1 MDTSNHVAAKPAAKN
16 DTSPRDADKRK
27 TWKGAEIMV
36 EYLIKEKVPYLFGV
50 CGHGNIGFLDAA
62 ANAAD
67 RIKTVSVHHEQAA
80 GYMAD
85 AYYKVRHEP
94 VATYTSCGP
103 GSCNLPIALAGA
115 MMDSSAFL
123 AITGNVPTTQF
134 NRMPFQE
141 TGRYFQGDFPSVIRP
156 LVKKS
161 FQPTRVEMLPLAMK
175 QAFGLLRTGR
185 PGPVNIDVPLNV
197 FQEIAEV
204 EVPAPDPL
212 VRQRAPG
219 DLNALEQALDL
230 LLAAKRPVILVGQ
243 GGLIGEATSALLE
256 FLKLVRIPVVT
267 SPNGK
272 GALDETSELAFGP
285 IGRNGPYAANEAA
298 RNADVLLALGCSFDD
313 RATSAWISGYTL
325 TIPPT
330 RLIQIDNDPS
340 EIGRNYPVHL
350 GILGD
355 IRASLEVLTRRAR
368 EKLKSAPK
376 TFDDWAAKLR
386 DCRKVWDDYQRPF
399 TESDQSPLRPERLM
413 QGLSRVV
420 PADALFATDVG
431 VHHNWVVQLWKQ
443 RRARHLLQSWG
454 FASMGFATC
463 GILGAKLAQPESPAI
478 AVVGDGSFLM
488 APHILATAMEYGIPA
503 VWVVWNNYG
512 YCSIRDMQLGMFGQ
526 ELATSFQIDKTRKL
540 YSPDFVMLA
549 RSFGVEARRVDR
561 ANDLEGVLE
570 TAIKANQPYL
580 VEVMVDRDIR
590 PVGTGTWSLPP
601 FPHAEPNFRK
611 LAGLDGK

>member
-1 MDTSNHVAAKPAAKN
+1 MDTPDTVTAGPLTEVAQ
-16 DTSPRDADKRK
+16 RK
-27 TWKGAEIMV
+27 SYKGAEIMI

-62 ANAAD
+62 CNAAD
-67 RIKTVSVHHEQAA
+67 RIKTISVHHEQAA

-85 AYYKVRHEP
+85 AYYKVRHQP

-103 GSCNLPIALAGA
+103 GSCNLPVALAGA
-115 MMDSSAFL
+115 MMDSSSFL

-175 QAFGLLRTGR
+175 QAFGLLRNGR

-197 FQEIAEV
+197 FQETAEV
-204 EVPAPDPL
+204 EIPDPDPAL
-212 VRQRAPG
+212 NQRAPG
-219 DLNALEQALDL
+219 DLEALERTLDL
-230 LLAAKRPVILVGQ
+230 LLGAKRPVILVGQ
-243 GGLIGEATSALLE
+243 GGLIGEATEVLLE
-256 FLKLVRIPVVT
+256 FLKVLRIPVVT

-272 GALDETSELAFGP
+272 GTIDETSELAFGP

-313 RATSAWISGYTL
+313 RTTSAWISGYTL

-330 RLIQIDNDPS
+330 KLIQIDNDPS

-355 IRASLEVLTRRAR
+355 IRASLEVLTRRAQ
-368 EKLKSAPK
+368 EKVKTKPK
-376 TFDDWAAKLR
+376 TYDDWVAKLR
-386 DCRKVWDDYQRPF
+386 DCKKIWDDYQKPF

-413 QGLSRVV
+413 QGLSRVM
-420 PADALFATDVG
+420 PENAIFATDVG
-431 VHHNWVVQLWKQ
+431 VHHNWVVQLWKA

-463 GILGAKLAQPESPAI
+463 GILGAKLAEPESPAV

-488 APHILATAMEYGIPA
+488 TPHILATAKEYEIPA
-503 VWVVWNNYG
+503 VWVVWNNHG

-526 ELATSFQIDKTRKL
+526 ELATSFQIERTKEL

-549 RSFGVEARRVDR
+549 RSFGVDAARVER
-561 ANDLEGVLE
+561 AADLESVLE
-570 TAIKANQPYL
+570 TAIKADRPYL
-580 VEVMVDRDIR
+580 VEVPVDRDIR

-601 FPHAEPNFRK
+601 LPHGEPNFRK
-611 LAGLDGK
+611 LAGLDR

>member
-1 MDTSNHVAAKPAAKN
+1 MDASSPVLREIATESEAPPRVAP
-16 DTSPRDADKRK
+16 KRK
-27 TWKGAEIMV
+27 AWKGAEILV

-62 ANAAD
+62 ADAAS
-67 RIKTVSVHHEQAA
+67 RIKTISVHHEQAA

-94 VATYTSCGP
+94 VATITSCGP
-103 GSCNLPIALAGA
+103 GSCNLPVALAGA

-161 FQPTRVEMLPLAMK
+161 FQPTRVEML
-175 QAFGLLRTGR
+175 
-185 PGPVNIDVPLNV
+185 
-197 FQEIAEV
+197 
-204 EVPAPDPL
+204 
-212 VRQRAPG
+212 
-219 DLNALEQALDL
+219 
-230 LLAAKRPVILVGQ
+230 LLAARRPVVLVGQ
-243 GGLIGEATSALLE
+243 GGLIAEATEALSE

-272 GALDETSELAFGP
+272 GTLDETHELAFGA

-313 RATSAWISGYTL
+313 RTTSAWISGYTL

-330 RLIQIDNDPS
+330 KLIQIDNDPA

-350 GILGD
+350 GIVGD
-355 IRASLEVLTRRAR
+355 IRASLEVMTRRAQER
-368 EKLKSAPK
+368 LKSATK
-376 TFDDWAAKLR
+376 TFEDWVAQLR
-386 DCRKVWDDYQRPF
+386 DCRAAWDEYQAPF
-399 TESDQSPLRPERLM
+399 AGSDQSPLRPERLM
-413 QGLSRVV
+413 KGLSRVI
-420 PADALFATDVG
+420 PENAIFATDVG
-431 VHHNWVVQLWKQ
+431 VHHNWVVQLWKA
-443 RRARHLLQSWG
+443 RRPRHLLQSWG

-463 GILGAKLAQPESPAI
+463 GILGAKLAQPESPAV

-488 APHILATAMEYGIPA
+488 TPHVLATAVEYGIPA
-503 VWVVWNNYG
+503 VWVVWNNHG
-512 YCSIRDMQLGMFGQ
+512 YCSIRDMQLGMFGK
-526 ELATSFQIDKTRKL
+526 ELATSFKKHKTGEL
-540 YSPDFVMLA
+540 YSPDFTMLA
-549 RSFGVEARRVDR
+549 RSFGVESARVAR
-561 ANDLEGVLE
+561 AGDLEGALE
-570 TAIKANQPYL
+570 TAIKANKPYL
-580 VEVMVDRDIR
+580 VEVPVDRDIR

-601 FPHAEPNFRK
+601 LPHAEPNFRK
-611 LAGLDGK
+611 LAALEGKKN

>member
-1 MDTSNHVAAKPAAKN
+1 MDTTTKPSGTAIPSAPS
-16 DTSPRDADKRK
+16 TGRK

-67 RIKTVSVHHEQAA
+67 RIKTISVHHEQAA

-85 AYYKVRHEP
+85 AYYKVKHQP

-103 GSCNLPIALAGA
+103 GSCNMPVALAGA
-115 MMDSSAFL
+115 MMDSSSFL

-197 FQEIAEV
+197 FQESAEV
-204 EVPAPDPL
+204 EIPEPDPL
-212 VRQRAPG
+212 VMQRSPG
-219 DLNALEQALDL
+219 DLGALDQALDL
-230 LLAAKRPVILVGQ
+230 LLNARRPTILVGQ
-243 GGLIGEATSALLE
+243 GGLIGEATEVLLE
-256 FLKLVRIPVVT
+256 FLKLLRIPVVT

-272 GALDETSELAFGP
+272 GTIDETSELSFGP

-330 RLIQIDNDPS
+330 KLIQIDNDPS
-340 EIGRNYPVHL
+340 EIGRNYPVFL

-355 IRASLEVLTRRAR
+355 IRASLEVLLRRAQ
-368 EKLKSAPK
+368 EKVKTPK
-376 TFDDWAAKLR
+376 TYDDWMAKLR
-386 DCRKVWDDYQRPF
+386 DCKKTWDDYQTPYAA
-399 TESDQSPLRPERLM
+399 SDASPIRPERLLK
-413 QGLSRVV
+413 GLANVV
-420 PADALFATDVG
+420 PENALFATDVG
-431 VHHNWVVQLWKQ
+431 VHHNWIVQLWKT
-443 RRARHLLQSWG
+443 RRPRHLLQSWG

-478 AVVGDGSFLM
+478 AVCGDGSFM
-488 APHILATAMEYGIPA
+488 MTPHILATAVEYEIPA
-503 VWVVWNNYG
+503 VWVVWNNFG

-526 ELATSFQIDKTRKL
+526 ELATSFQIERTKKL
-540 YSPDFVMLA
+540 HSTDFVMLA
-549 RSFGVEARRVDR
+549 RSMGADGALVQR
-561 ANDLEGVLE
+561 ASDLEGVLE
-570 TAIKANQPYL
+570 TAIKANRPYL
-580 VEVMVDRDIR
+580 VEVQVDREIR
-590 PVGTGTWSLPP
+590 PVGTGTWELPP
-601 FPHAEPNFRK
+601 IPHGEPNFHK
-611 LAGLDGK
+611 LVGISR